1 MVEQNAWLCNAAPL
15 LLHLTLVPSPEGEG
29 GRAAFYFSNS
39 VLTNHQHNLVQHS
52 ITDDVVETKCL
63 DLQYS
68 TAPSPLEKEME
79 DGATLKLLLLS
90 IFLS

>member
-29 GRAAFYFSNS
+29 GRAAFYFSSS

-52 ITDDVVETKCL
+52 IADDVVETKCL
-63 DLQYS
+63 DLQCCA
-68 TAPSPLEKEME
+68 APSPYGEG
-79 DGATLKLLLLS
+79 DGG
-90 IFLS
+90 